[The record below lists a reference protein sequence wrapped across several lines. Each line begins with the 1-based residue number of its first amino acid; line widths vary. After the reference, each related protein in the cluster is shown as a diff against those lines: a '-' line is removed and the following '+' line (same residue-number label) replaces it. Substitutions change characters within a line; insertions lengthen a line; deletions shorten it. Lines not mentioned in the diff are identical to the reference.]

1 MASAAEQLA
10 ANVNWS
16 AFSKAEELQKRIWF
30 TLGALVI
37 YRLGTFIPL
46 PGIDPFRLAAI
57 MEQQTQGLLGMFNM
71 LSGGAVERM
80 AIFALNVM
88 PYISASILMQVME
101 TVGPSL
107 EKMKKESD
115 AGRKTINQYHRYPP
129 VGLAVVQSWAIARCL
144 ESQGGLVSNPVI
156 FFEITTVVTLTGGVM
171 FLMWLGE
178 QITSRGIG
186 NGISLIIFA
195 GIVANL

>member
-46 PGIDPFRLAAI
+46 PGIDPVQLAQI
-57 MEQQTQGLLGMFNM
+57 MERQTQGLLGMFNM

-88 PYISASILMQVME
+88 PYI
-101 TVGPSL
+101 
-107 EKMKKESD
+107 
-115 AGRKTINQYHRYPP
+115 
-129 VGLAVVQSWAIARCL
+129 
-144 ESQGGLVSNPVI
+144 
-156 FFEITTVVTLTGGVM
+156 
-171 FLMWLGE
+171 
-178 QITSRGIG
+178 
-186 NGISLIIFA
+186 
-195 GIVANL
+195 